1 MAVSALIIGIGGTGQ
16 WVLTYLK
23 KDLKETYGG
32 IPRGVKL
39 RAFDTVKTSR
49 AQAGGQA
56 GKDTQDR
63 VEERTVGG
71 VKLEPGEYVHLGDY
85 VREYVRD
92 IAQDD
97 QNQVYPHL
105 RSWFQAKYYLDSLPD
120 QQFNLDE
127 GAGMFRQFGRLALFH
142 DLRAST
148 VSKVFNQ
155 LMGTVQEI
163 QRETNTQNL
172 YVFLVGS
179 LAGGTG
185 AGMFVDMAHLV
196 RQIAKEQAHMQVNVR
211 GFLVL
216 PDAFGA
222 LPGAASVRRGMKARS
237 FAAMRENKR
246 FSVNFDWDLGYPMH
260 YVAPIPSRAGDPVLL
275 GSIKGQL
282 FDHLYYI
289 DGHRKNFP
297 LYSIPLENG
306 VAPTIADMISAILDE
321 SSSGSFE
328 EHTRN
333 LQAVL
338 ASRGNTRRIP
348 YYGGVGT
355 YSIVFPI
362 QYVVEGYAH
371 RLSLEALQQM
381 LQPATIDNRTS
392 LPTRLAGDRNKEAG
406 EGYTGLD
413 AARAFLT
420 SSSIIDPTNPN
431 NAVDNTLLSSDLV
444 DFAERF
450 QPADMSI
457 VDTLAGRGLA
467 DWDRIYAPTGQS
479 EDVLNARQRADAV
492 LNTKLVTEVP
502 PSKTVTPRER
512 PSDGVYRIENGVRSH
527 KNIYLGAEQK
537 ETGQRVGGK
546 YREALGEYTN
556 VHLRRFQR
564 MLDYK
569 TQEVLNGR
577 SNADPILAKSGKL
590 GHLQDFLEGVS
601 NYLDRGYQVMTRVME
616 RRRSQG
622 YGRMQAIAAAQNAL
636 NEMKANANDTRPIIG
651 KAHKSQDAYLEAE
664 QTLIDIHKVEIM
676 EQAVTDTIKQMQE
689 IVASAKASAD
699 SWAQTLGIGQGSLY
713 AALLAG
719 KRQVDANRDTDAN
732 VESRLVL
739 GARKPGKEEDAE
751 YKRFREY
758 EERRY
763 RHYVYEG
770 QTNQVAKLLEDL
782 NWHVSTEIK
791 AGKPIFKLGLRV
803 TSEGAPKPNNLDDNA
818 SKNLSLILDRA
829 QQAFKDAMQDESVVG
844 YLMFA
849 YESPELLADL
859 IHARSGPLLDHDAT
873 GPIPANY
880 LRAAFGQES
889 GQTDYLR
896 GMLRRLAS
904 RSNITDMDRFARL
917 VNSENRFTCTLVHT
931 MDLIELDR
939 MVAYTGAV
947 REYMGYTGEQNAKGS
962 QRTVLHCFPAEVN
975 AVQFEERLPL
985 LNQASRMLHDDIV
998 LQLEKEDNLR
1008 LFLFCWGYRLIN
1020 SYAFDDA
1027 GQTKDVYRLQWET
1040 EDERDIGEVWLT
1052 KPQKDKA
1059 PDFLEALMTFN
1070 YVGRDIGHGDTY
1082 LKRIEWDRVK
1092 ATLEERYRED
1102 MATRRAEGR
1111 LGVSDPALRNWLD
1124 TQKVPDDDAVWLLA
1138 ARLDR
1143 LSDMETKLTGMVTSL
1158 DTQLKDPAHRDDEDL
1173 QKQYDLASVFVLT
1186 VRDEQEKL
1194 KRRIRGR
1201 QRDIQPGPT
1210 TPKLPE
1216 KGKKPSWDF

>member
-1 MAVSALIIGIGGTGQ
+1 MAVPALVIGIGGTGQ

-32 IPRGVKL
+32 IPKGVKL

-49 AQAGGQA
+49 TQAGGQA
-56 GKDTQDR
+56 GKEGQDR
-63 VEERTVGG
+63 VEERAVGG

-85 VREYVRD
+85 VRDYVRD

-97 QNQVYPHL
+97 QNQKYPHL

-155 LMGTVQEI
+155 LMDTVQEI
-163 QRETNTQNL
+163 QRDTNTQNL
-172 YVFLVGS
+172 YVFVVGS

-185 AGMFVDMAHLV
+185 AGMFVDVAHLV

-260 YVAPIPSRAGDPVLL
+260 YVAPTPSRAGDPVLL

-306 VAPTIADMISAILDE
+306 VAPTIADMIAAILDE

-338 ASRGNTRRIP
+338 ASRGSTRKIP

-355 YSIVFPI
+355 YSVVFPI
-362 QYVVEGYAH
+362 YHVVQGYAH

-381 LQPATIDNRTS
+381 LQPATVDNRTG
-392 LPTRLAGDRNKEAG
+392 LPTRLAGDKNKEAG

-420 SSSIIDPTNPN
+420 SSSIIDPSNPN
-431 NAVDNTLLSSDLV
+431 NAVDNTLLTSDLV

-450 QPADMSI
+450 TPADMSI
-457 VDTLAGRGLA
+457 VDSLAGRGLA
-467 DWDRIYAPTGQS
+467 DWDQLYAPTGQS

-492 LNTKLVTEVP
+492 LNVKLVTEVP
-502 PSKTVTPRER
+502 PSKTVTPREK

-546 YREALGEYTN
+546 YRDALGEYTN
-556 VHLRRFQR
+556 VHLKRFQK
-564 MLDYK
+564 MLEYK
-569 TQEVLNGR
+569 MQEVLNGR
-577 SNADPILAKSGKL
+577 SSADPILAKSGKL
-590 GHLQDFLEGVS
+590 GHLQEFLEGVAS
-601 NYLDRGYQVMTRVME
+601 YLDRGYQVMTRVME

-651 KAHKSQDAYLEAE
+651 KAHKGQDTYLEAE

-689 IVASAKASAD
+689 MVASAKASAD
-699 SWAQTLGIGQGSLY
+699 GWSQTLGIGQGSLY
-713 AALLAG
+713 AALLSG
-719 KRQVDANRDTDAN
+719 KRQVDANRDKDAD

-739 GARKPGKEEDAE
+739 GARKAGKEEDAE
-751 YKRFREY
+751 YKRFKEY

-770 QTNQVAKLLEDL
+770 QTNQVATLLGDL
-782 NWHVSTEIK
+782 NWQVGVEMK
-791 AGKPIFKLGLRV
+791 AGKPAFKLGLGV
-803 TSEGAPKPNNLDDNA
+803 ASEGVAKPSALDDGGA
-818 SKNLSLILDRA
+818 KNLGMLLGRA
-829 QQAFKDAMQDESVVG
+829 QQAFKDALRDESVVG
-844 YLMFA
+844 YLMYA
-849 YESPELLADL
+849 YESPEVLADL

-880 LRAAFGQES
+880 LRAAYGQES
-889 GQTDYLR
+889 GQADYLR

-904 RSNITDMDRFARL
+904 RSNITDMDRFAKL
-917 VNSENRFTCTLVHT
+917 VNSENKFTCTLVHT

-939 MVAYTGAV
+939 MEAYTGAV
-947 REYMGYTGEQNAKGS
+947 REYMGYTGEQAAQTS
-962 QRTVLHCFPAEVN
+962 QRSVLHCFPAEVN
-975 AVQFEERLPL
+975 AVQYEERLPL
-985 LNQASRMLHDDIV
+985 LNQAARMLRDDIV

-1020 SYAFDDA
+1020 TYAFDDA

-1040 EDERDIGEVWLT
+1040 EDDRDTGEVWLT

-1070 YVGRDIGHGDTY
+1070 YVGRDIGHGETY

-1092 ATLEERYRED
+1092 STLERRYWD
-1102 MATRRAEGR
+1102 DVAARRAEGT
-1111 LGVSDPALRNWLD
+1111 LGGSDAALRNWLEA
-1124 TQKVPDDDAVWLLA
+1124 QKVPEDDAVWLLA

-1143 LSDMETKLTGMVTSL
+1143 LFEMDRKLTEMVTDL
-1158 DTQLKDPAHRDDEDL
+1158 DQQLKDPAHREDEEL
-1173 QKQYDLASVFVLT
+1173 WKQYDLASVFVLT

-1210 TPKLPE
+1210 ATKPAE